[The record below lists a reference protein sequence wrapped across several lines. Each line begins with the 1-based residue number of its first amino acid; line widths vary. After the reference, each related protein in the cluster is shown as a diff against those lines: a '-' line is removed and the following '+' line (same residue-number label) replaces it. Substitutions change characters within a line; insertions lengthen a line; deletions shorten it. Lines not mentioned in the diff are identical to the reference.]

1 MTQLEGTWYDGRHSR
16 PRAAVLERLDA
27 ATLRLSSD
35 GEVRDFALASIAI
48 SARLGNTPRVL
59 RLPEAGHVEVEDGAE
74 LHAWFDDHSRIE
86 GWADWLERRRTA
98 ALSAAAITVLAVV
111 LFFQFGL
118 PTAAA
123 WLAPQIPPRVERL
136 MSSQVMALLDKL
148 ELSPSKL
155 DVARQAELQAKFHAL
170 VAELPRERDMKLLF
184 RNGRSIGANA
194 FALPDGTVVMTDQL
208 VELAKS
214 DEELIAVLAH
224 ETGHHEHRHALR
236 QTLESSGILLVTTL
250 LIGDVSGSSL
260 TVAMP
265 TVLLETGFSRGHERE
280 ADDFAFALLR
290 RKGLSPNAFADAL
303 SRLSKAHGAEPDAI
317 SYFSTHPATKE
328 RIARARAAAK

>member
-1 MTQLEGTWYDGRHSR
+1 MTGLAGTWYDGRHSR
-16 PRAAVLERLDA
+16 PREAALERPDG
-27 ATLRLSSD
+27 ATLRLTSE
-35 GEVRDFALASIAI
+35 GEVRDFALASVSI
-48 SARLGNTPRVL
+48 SPRLGNTPRVL

-74 LHAWFDDHSRIE
+74 LHAWFGEQSRIE

-98 ALSAAAITVLAVV
+98 ALAAAAITVLAVV
-111 LFFQFGL
+111 LFFQVGL
-118 PTAAA
+118 PAGAA
-123 WLAPQIPPRVERL
+123 WLAPQIPPRAERL
-136 MSSQVMALLDKL
+136 MTSQVMTLLDKV
-148 ELSPSKL
+148 ELSPSRL
-155 DVARQAELQAKFHAL
+155 PMERQAQLRAKFHAL
-170 VAELPRERDMKLLF
+170 VAELPRARDMKLLF
-184 RNGRSIGANA
+184 RRGRGLGANA

-214 DEELIAVLAH
+214 DNELIAVLAH

-280 ADDFAFALLR
+280 ADDFAFALLK
-290 RKGLSPNAFADAL
+290 RKGISPNAFADAL
-303 SRLSKAHGAEPDAI
+303 ARLGKAQGVEPDAI
-317 SYFSTHPATKE
+317 SYFSTHPATQD